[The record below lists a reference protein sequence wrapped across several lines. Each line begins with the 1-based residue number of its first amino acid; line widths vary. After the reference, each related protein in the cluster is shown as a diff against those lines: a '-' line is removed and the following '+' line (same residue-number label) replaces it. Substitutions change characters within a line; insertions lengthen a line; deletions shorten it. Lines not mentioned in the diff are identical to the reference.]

1 MSFISALLKVR
12 SGALSHSRASYYW
25 GRLLGQPMAQDS
37 PDFGLI
43 LSIYG
48 LPLCLLGLLPS
59 SGAAGTELLVSLGSP
74 VHLKQ
79 KNDPVCN
86 VA

>member
-1 MSFISALLKVR
+1 MLCLIQGLPTT
-12 SGALSHSRASYYW
+12 G
-25 GRLLGQPMAQDS
+25 GRLLGQPLAQDS
-37 PDFGLI
+37 SDFGLI
-43 LSIYG
+43 LPIYG
-48 LPLCLLGLLPS
+48 LLLCLLGLLPS
-59 SGAAGTELLVSLGSP
+59 SGAAGTELLVSSGSP